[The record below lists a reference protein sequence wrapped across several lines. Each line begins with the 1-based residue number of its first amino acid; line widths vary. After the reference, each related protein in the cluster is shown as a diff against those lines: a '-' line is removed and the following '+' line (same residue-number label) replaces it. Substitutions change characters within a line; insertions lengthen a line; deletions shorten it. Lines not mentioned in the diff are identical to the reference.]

1 MQFYKWFQKN
11 KEAKIS
17 SKLNIKNDD
26 QKLNEIRE
34 RMNGKIEIKDENKFD
49 DLQRKISSFNKK
61 VPQPYQVKF
70 SKMDFSL

>member
-1 MQFYKWFQKN
+1 MQFYKGFQKN

-49 DLQRKISSFNKK
+49 DLQRKISSFNNLKK
-61 VPQPYQVKF
+61 
-70 SKMDFSL
+70 

>member
-1 MQFYKWFQKN
+1 MQFYKGFQKN

-34 RMNGKIEIKDENKFD
+34 RMNGKIEIKVENKFD
-49 DLQRKISSFNKK
+49 DLQRKISSFNNLKK
-61 VPQPYQVKF
+61 
-70 SKMDFSL
+70 